1 MLLFSVMGLSQ
12 NVYKASNFNIK
23 SDGVHDNTTSIQG
36 AIDFIASKGGG
47 TLEFSV
53 GRYITGAVQ
62 LKSGVSIRLR
72 EGAVIVG
79 STNIYSYKGRKAIFW
94 GEGVENM
101 SIFGTGVIDGRGP
114 ALLDDINAQIRMK
127 HFRYVADIS
136 QSAACSF
143 LFPFFGITVPF
154 ETNRFGGDNC
164 FFQQAED
171 SFVFANSFFHQLFYR
186 CPEFVQLVC
195 HGRIDCNHRGSTV
208 GRRTCGAEFETVSG
222 ECERRST
229 VAVGGIQ

>member
-1 MLLFSVMGLSQ
+1 MRKILLLAAAALLFSVQGLAQ

-23 SDGVHDNTTSIQG
+23 SDGVRDNTASIQG

-127 HFRYVADIS
+127 HIPEAATIPTLVYLKACKNVTLKDFILRYPATINDLYIIDGGSV
-136 QSAACSF
+136 
-143 LFPFFGITVPF
+143 TVDGCYSDM
-154 ETNRFGGDNC
+154 R
-164 FFQQAED
+164 
-171 SFVFANSFFHQLFYR
+171 
-186 CPEFVQLVC
+186 
-195 HGRIDCNHRGSTV
+195 
-208 GRRTCGAEFETVSG
+208 
-222 ECERRST
+222 
-229 VAVGGIQ
+229 

>member
-1 MLLFSVMGLSQ
+1 MRKILLLAAAALLFSVQGLAQ

-53 GRYITGAVQ
+53 GRYVTGAVQ

-79 STNIYSYKGRKAIFW
+79 STNIYSYKGHKAIFW

-127 HFRYVADIS
+127 HIPETATIPTLVYLKDCKNVTLKDFILRYPATINDLYIIDGGSV
-136 QSAACSF
+136 
-143 LFPFFGITVPF
+143 TVDGCYSDM
-154 ETNRFGGDNC
+154 R
-164 FFQQAED
+164 
-171 SFVFANSFFHQLFYR
+171 
-186 CPEFVQLVC
+186 
-195 HGRIDCNHRGSTV
+195 
-208 GRRTCGAEFETVSG
+208 
-222 ECERRST
+222 
-229 VAVGGIQ
+229 